1 MVSLRQ
7 MSVDLLTLYLLAVGT
22 LITTAGM
29 TFWEHRTNPR
39 RSRSLRL
46 LASGFTVLAIGCAVV
61 LVRRQAPYG
70 IGSAVAN
77 LLLLSGYLLTL
88 GGVAS
93 LSGRHYRRASF
104 ILLGVMALVW
114 ALAALAGQ
122 RGEDLVWNYVSAAPI
137 ALISGLTAWE
147 MQRCEAM
154 KALSARRIV
163 VFMAGLHAVFYVGRA
178 LVLPWAVDAYGMP
191 LLVAVAKL
199 TLYEGVLYS
208 VVLPMALLKLMRDET
223 HADLLR
229 ESQTD
234 YLTRLGNRRSFFE
247 QGTAALEHRGR
258 RGPIAVFAFDLDRF
272 KSINDA
278 HGHHTG
284 DEVLKRFAEA
294 ARQVLGADAILA
306 RIGGE
311 EFAALLAGEA
321 ARRAPSL
328 GEAVA
333 RQFAQSV
340 RDAHAET
347 GIAATVSVGL
357 ACFPD
362 TAPALPAALA
372 KADSALY
379 LAKAQ
384 GGDRLVVA

>member
-1 MVSLRQ
+1 
-7 MSVDLLTLYLLAVGT
+7 
-22 LITTAGM
+22 
-29 TFWEHRTNPR
+29 
-39 RSRSLRL
+39 
-46 LASGFTVLAIGCAVV
+46 V

-247 QGTAALEHRGR
+247 QGTAALEHQGR

-347 GIAATVSVGL
+347 GIAATVIVGL